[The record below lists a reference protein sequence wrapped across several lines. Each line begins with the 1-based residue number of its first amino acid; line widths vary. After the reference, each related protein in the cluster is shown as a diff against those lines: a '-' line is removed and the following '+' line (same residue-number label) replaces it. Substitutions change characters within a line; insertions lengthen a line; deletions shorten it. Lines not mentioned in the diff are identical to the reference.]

1 MRFALSVPPFTDPA
15 VVVRWARAAEASGWD
30 GFFLWDHLRFEADL
44 DIHDAWVLLGAI
56 AAQTTR
62 IRIGTM
68 ITPLS
73 RRRPWVV
80 AKHLTTLDHLS
91 GGRVTLGVGLG
102 EPPDRDFADLGDE
115 ASPTVRAAMLDEGLA
130 VLTGFVEDGQVSFH
144 GSHYDVEAG
153 VRPRPLQRPR
163 IPIWVAGVFPHARPL
178 ARARRWDG
186 FIPIADDF
194 LTPEQLAAYVGPH
207 PRDDWDVVAQ
217 WPESTS
223 ADDYAAAGATWLVRS
238 TWPEDDG
245 WREELDA
252 LTSAPPA

>member
-1 MRFALSVPPFTDPA
+1 
-15 VVVRWARAAEASGWD
+15 
-30 GFFLWDHLRFEADL
+30 
-44 DIHDAWVLLGAI
+44 
-56 AAQTTR
+56 
-62 IRIGTM
+62 
-68 ITPLS
+68 
-73 RRRPWVV
+73 
-80 AKHLTTLDHLS
+80 
-91 GGRVTLGVGLG
+91 
-102 EPPDRDFADLGDE
+102 
-115 ASPTVRAAMLDEGLA
+115 MLDEGLA
-130 VLTGFVEDGQVSFH
+130 VLTGLVEDGQVSFH